1 MIITPKALGEQE
13 ADKYM
18 ARSAN
23 ILSCCAFRKVT
34 GALKAVHD
42 KYVKA
47 LGEREEYQAEF
58 QEAMLY
64 NDQIG
69 GLLNKVPS
77 VPTPV
82 TEGQPLQFTGQP

>member
-47 LGEREEYQAEF
+47 LGERKEYQAEF

-69 GLLNKVPS
+69 GLLSKVPS

-82 TEGQPLQFTGQP
+82 AEGQPLQFNGQS

>member
-1 MIITPKALGEQE
+1 M
-13 ADKYM
+13 
-18 ARSAN
+18 
-23 ILSCCAFRKVT
+23 T

-42 KYVKA
+42 KYAKA

-69 GLLNKVPS
+69 GLLNKVPPLHSS
-77 VPTPV
+77 VT
-82 TEGQPLQFTGQP
+82 QMHSLQSLKTSLHFVAANLAFVK